1 MRSRL
6 SAMDALMF
14 LRLKV
19 SEAAVKTAISST
31 PAAMARSRPLRFGT
45 STG

>member
-1 MRSRL
+1 ML

-14 LRLKV
+14 FRLNV
-19 SEAAVKTAISST
+19 SEAAVNTAISRA
-31 PAAMARSRPLRFGT
+31 PAARARSSPVSLGT